1 MIGLLMSV
9 WTAVQMYTVGLS
21 ATKGEDLCFSAG
33 NSEQEHTL
41 NQLLV
46 ELDGMQTVDGVILLA
61 STNRHEVLDKVR
73 AHIITI
79 RYSIR

>member
-1 MIGLLMSV
+1 M
-9 WTAVQMYTVGLS
+9 AVF
-21 ATKGEDLCFSAG
+21 FSGAGGG

-46 ELDGMQTVDGVILLA
+46 ELDGMQSVEGVILLA

-73 AHIITI
+73 TLLL
-79 RYSIR
+79 SIYLLYVVKPTSQTHKWNTCA